1 MSASPTATTHA
12 SEPAPFC
19 LPAYRAILLA
29 ADASDHSDRGA
40 REAAAL
46 ASLWDAELSGAHV
59 YAARMH
65 DLRFRQMEGGLPE
78 TFRQESALE
87 HQREVHDDL
96 ITRGLSTITDA
107 YLDQVQGLCAGRRL
121 RYRRVALEGKNY
133 RELVG
138 EANSGRYDLL
148 VLGALGLGAVAGARL
163 GTVCTRVLRRSA
175 IDTLVIKDPQRGLD
189 SGPLVAAV
197 DGSEQGY
204 GALLAALALAKAWR
218 LPLHVVAAYDPY
230 YHYVAF
236 KRIAGVLSEEA
247 SKVFNFKEQERL
259 HEEII
264 DTGLAKIYQGHL
276 HIAAD
281 LAAQAGVAIQTRL
294 LDGKPFE
301 AIGRQVKELGA
312 SALFLGKLGIH
323 ADAELDIGGNA
334 EHLAREAGCAVWL
347 SQRRYRPQTELLAE
361 VTTSW
366 THEAEAALLK
376 VPAFARAMARTAVL
390 RHTQEHGHTVV
401 TARIVQAA
409 TASLCP
415 AGHRVKT
422 GAAPADA
429 CGADSPGAEAPMR
442 WEAAAEAALAGV
454 ADPAVR
460 NNLRQRIEKKARVA
474 GAAVVSAAHAQALV
488 GGDAPVSPAA
498 CPFGAGAS
506 ERTPPAAAMPWTER
520 ALRRLERIPPGFMR
534 ELTRQRVE
542 HFARGRG
549 HTEVD
554 EAAID
559 AKYAV
564 WARGSERQR
573 CTLPWDDEASAVL
586 GLIPE
591 LVRGMVALEVE
602 RCARATGRER
612 IGLATFRSAVA
623 AWAQK
628 REFHSDAVAD
638 LYRDCEAGA
647 EVSPAARWRPA

>member
-1 MSASPTATTHA
+1 MSASPTATGPEYDA
-12 SEPAPFC
+12 AALV
-19 LPAYRAILLA
+19 LPAYRSILLA

-40 REAAAL
+40 HEAAAL
-46 ASLWDAELSGAHV
+46 ASLWEAELSGVHV

-78 TFRQESALE
+78 TFRQEEALE

-96 ITRGLSTITDA
+96 ITRGLATITDA
-107 YLDQVQGLCAGRRL
+107 YLDQVQSLCARRQL

-133 RELVG
+133 RELVT

-148 VLGALGLGAVAGARL
+148 VLGALGLGAVAGTRL

-218 LPLHVVAAYDPY
+218 VPLHVVAAYDPY

-247 SKVFNFKEQERL
+247 SRVFNFKEQERL

-264 DTGLAKIYQGHL
+264 DSGLAKIYQGHL
-276 HIAAD
+276 HVAAN
-281 LAAQAGVAIQTRL
+281 LAEQAGVAIHTRL

-301 AIGRQVKELGA
+301 AIGRQVAELGA
-312 SALFLGKLGIH
+312 SALFLGKLGVH

-334 EHLAREAGCAVWL
+334 EHLAREVGCAVWL

-366 THEAEAALLK
+366 SHEAEAAMLK
-376 VPAFARAMARTAVL
+376 VPAFARGMARTAVL
-390 RHTQEHGHTVV
+390 RYTQEHGHTVV
-401 TARIVQAA
+401 TASIVQAA

-415 AGHRVKT
+415 AGHRVPA
-422 GAAPADA
+422 GAPSEDGSGADA
-429 CGADSPGAEAPMR
+429 PVR
-442 WEAAAEAALAGV
+442 WETAAAAALAGV

-460 NNLRQRIEKKARVA
+460 NNLRRRIEKKARAA
-474 GAAVVSAAHAQALV
+474 GAAVVTAAHAQALV
-488 GGDAPVSPAA
+488 GGAAPPGPAP
-498 CPFGAGAS
+498 CPFGAAADAPS
-506 ERTPPAAAMPWTER
+506 APAPALPWTAP
-520 ALRRLERIPPGFMR
+520 ALRRLERIPEGFMR

-549 HTEVD
+549 QTEID
-554 EAAID
+554 EAAVE
-559 AKYAV
+559 AKYAI
-564 WARGSERQR
+564 WARGSERQH
-573 CTLPWDDEASAVL
+573 CTLPWDEEASAVL
-586 GLIPE
+586 GQIPE

-602 RCARATGRER
+602 RCAAAAGRDR
-612 IGLATFRSAVA
+612 VGLETFRSAVD
-623 AWAQK
+623 AWARKQA
-628 REFHSDAVAD
+628 FHSDVAPG
-638 LYRDCEAGA
+638 LYRDPEA
-647 EVSPAARWRPA
+647 AAGRCPRQR